1 MIEVLCLLDYLA
13 DICVQ
18 KIYFRSLCKKKVNE
32 AIADS
37 ISAAGKKKFF
47 ILKLLIL
54 PAALCYLCF
63 NCS

>member
-1 MIEVLCLLDYLA
+1 MVEALCLLDYLA

-37 ISAAGKKKFF
+37 ISTAGKKN
-47 ILKLLIL
+47 
-54 PAALCYLCF
+54 PHSEALHSPCCF
-63 NCS
+63 MLSLF

>member
-37 ISAAGKKKFF
+37 ISAAGKKI
-47 ILKLLIL
+47 ILHSE
-54 PAALCYLCF
+54 ALDSPCCF
-63 NCS
+63 MLSLF